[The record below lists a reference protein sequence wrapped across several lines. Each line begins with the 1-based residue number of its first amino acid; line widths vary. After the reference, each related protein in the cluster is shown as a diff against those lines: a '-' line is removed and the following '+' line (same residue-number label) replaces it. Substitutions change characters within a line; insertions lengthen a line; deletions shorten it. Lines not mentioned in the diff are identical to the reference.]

1 MIQVTH
7 SLNSI
12 FLEFKLHLYR
22 SFCSDHLSSFLFL
35 GENKWKA
42 VGPWLGFL
50 ATHTKTNM
58 RQWKN
63 NNLKI
68 RCISYYYGDFP
79 LSCQFSGVSS
89 FCLGYFLCG
98 GRSFFFYVSPLL
110 LSDETSPICSVRKE
124 FRWVSFCESIL
135 CTVHPRKL
143 NTSPLA
149 SKNGWRCGYVKLRDG
164 RNSTGGTPWFRLQ
177 VVARTDWKTGFFS
190 PFLMV
195 QGDKSLDK
203 PKNAAWN

>member
-50 ATHTKTNM
+50 ATHPKTNM

-63 NNLKI
+63 NNLKM
-68 RCISYYYGDFP
+68 Y
-79 LSCQFSGVSS
+79 
-89 FCLGYFLCG
+89 
-98 GRSFFFYVSPLL
+98 LL
-110 LSDETSPICSVRKE
+110 LLWRFSIVMSVFRGVFLLLGLFLVWREKFFIRITLASFGWDIAHLFGSKRISGE
-124 FRWVSFCESIL
+124 FLFANQFFVQYTPGSLTPRRL
-135 CTVHPRKL
+135 PRKMGGD
-143 NTSPLA
+143 A
-149 SKNGWRCGYVKLRDG
+149 AMFKLRDG